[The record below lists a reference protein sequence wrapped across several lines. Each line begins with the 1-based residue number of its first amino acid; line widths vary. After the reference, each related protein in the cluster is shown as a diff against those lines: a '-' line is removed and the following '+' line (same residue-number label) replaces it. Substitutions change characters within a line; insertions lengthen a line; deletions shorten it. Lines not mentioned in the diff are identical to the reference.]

1 MCLLVSHMHWARP
14 KQRQVPSLVAHLLSP
29 HTICT
34 FGYFLSYRYWSAE
47 GMISILRPNNTL
59 RSFVHILTHILASG
73 RRSSHWN
80 FERPYNHINRTCFHT
95 GSHSHKTTP
104 HKSIHFCHPLFF
116 PQSVPIPN
124 NNACF
129 SCHRCC
135 CCFSFLALLV
145 FLSSSRV
152 AHVHRS
158 KRKNASREMMMGSV
172 GRSDIT
178 RNVSHSLIILAR
190 AHVQTH
196 NYTESVACPSKEPLE
211 KTEWKPPTADER
223 ERATTILYLYMHHP
237 SHFGSSDTNVSLLFM
252 CNLINCLTFENNHL
266 ILG

>member
-14 KQRQVPSLVAHLLSP
+14 KQRQVPSRCTLVISAYDMYLWVLSFLPLLICGGNDFHSQTKQYLTQFRAHTNT
-29 HTICT
+29 HT
-34 FGYFLSYRYWSAE
+34 SQW
-47 GMISILRPNNTL
+47 P
-59 RSFVHILTHILASG
+59 
-73 RRSSHWN
+73 SHWN